1 MSSFL
6 KDYAKSKNREL
17 FKKAVNAFIDDTGH
31 LAKIVT
37 SNKGKPAGE
46 AILELLM
53 PKLYKAVL
61 EIRNF
66 EQEEFERKQEE
77 KSMGIKLKPKKKNK
91 AAPAPWVNNTP
102 PAPFDWDSEE
112 KV

>member
-6 KDYAKSKNREL
+6 EDYAKKTNREL
-17 FKKAVNAFIDDTGH
+17 FKKALNAFIDDTGN
-31 LAKIVT
+31 LAKVIT
-37 SNKGKPAGE
+37 SKKGKPAE

-53 PKLYKAVL
+53 PNLYRTVL
-61 EIRNF
+61 EIKNF

>member
-6 KDYAKSKNREL
+6 EDYAKKTNREL
-17 FKKAVNAFIDDTGH
+17 FKKALNAFIDDTGN
-31 LAKIVT
+31 LAKVVT
-37 SNKGKPAGE
+37 SKKGNPGE

-53 PKLYKAVL
+53 PNLYRTVL
-61 EIRNF
+61 EIKNF